1 MSDITTTENKRVNLE
16 YLATDSRKPK
26 FRCMAWF
33 LDYMSPISTRNS
45 PHRAANSSTSKQLLI
60 SFHHV
65 SPIIFVKVYSQN
77 KMPKYCTL
85 KRFNVQNICIKL
97 SNWNLISADEL

>member
-1 MSDITTTENKRVNLE
+1 MSDITTTDNKRVNLE

-26 FRCMAWF
+26 FRCMASF

-65 SPIIFVKVYSQN
+65 SPIILKYSHRT
-77 KMPKYCTL
+77 KCLIT
-85 KRFNVQNICIKL
+85 V
-97 SNWNLISADEL
+97 NLNDLTFKIYV